1 MRTLYPEE
9 RQHAIAGLVADRG
22 RVSVTD
28 VAERFGVTTETVR
41 RDLSVLEDRNLVR
54 RVHGGA
60 VPADALTLIE
70 AGLPDRDVSRI
81 EQKQRIA
88 SAALDLL
95 PRADSTVILDA
106 GSTTVRLSRLLPPNL
121 RMTVVTHAVPIAA
134 QLAGSPQIELHLL
147 PGRVRRHTHAA
158 VGPETVEALDSIR
171 ADLAFVGTNGLTV
184 EHGLS
189 TPDRTEAAVKRAII
203 GRARRVVVLAD
214 SSKVG
219 VERTIKFAEL
229 SEIDT
234 LVTDKEIATSDRRSI
249 ERAGVEVITV

>member
-1 MRTLYPEE
+1 VYAAE
-9 RQHAIAGLVADRG
+9 RQQAMTQLVRERG
-22 RVSVTD
+22 RISVVELSQRYD
-28 VAERFGVTTETVR
+28 VTTETVR
-41 RDLSVLEDRNLVR
+41 RDLSVLEDLNLVR

-60 VPADALTLIE
+60 VPADALTVLE
-70 AGLPDRDVSRI
+70 AGLPDRDVAFI

-88 SAALDLL
+88 AAAIDLL
-95 PRADSTVILDA
+95 PRADSTVIIDA

-121 RMTVVTHAVPIAA
+121 RITVVTHAVPIAA

-158 VGPETVEALDSIR
+158 VGSETVEALDSIR

-184 EHGLS
+184 SHGLS

-203 GRARRVVVLAD
+203 ERARRVVVLAD
-214 SSKVG
+214 SSKIG

-229 SEIDT
+229 AAVDT
-234 LVTDKEIATSDRRSI
+234 LVTDNEISDHDRTAI
-249 ERAGVEVITV
+249 EGEGVEVITA

>member
-1 MRTLYPEE
+1 VYAAE
-9 RQHAIAGLVADRG
+9 RQQAMTQLVRERG
-22 RVSVTD
+22 RISV
-28 VAERFGVTTETVR
+28 VELAECYDVTTETVR
-41 RDLSVLEDRNLVR
+41 RDLSMLEDRHLIR

-88 SAALDLL
+88 AAAVDLL

-121 RMTVVTHAVPIAA
+121 RMTVITHAVPIAA
-134 QLAGSPQIELHLL
+134 QLAGSPHIELHVL

-158 VGPETVEALDSIR
+158 VGTETIEALAQVR
-171 ADLAFVGTNGLTV
+171 ADLAFVGTNGITV
-184 EHGLS
+184 AHGLS

-203 GRARRVVVLAD
+203 ERARRTVVLAD
-214 SSKVG
+214 SSKIG
-219 VERTIKFAEL
+219 VERTFKFAEL
-229 SEIDT
+229 SDVDT
-234 LVTDKEIATSDRRSI
+234 LVTDKEISASDRRAI
-249 ERAGVEVITV
+249 EHAGVEVITA

>member
-1 MRTLYPEE
+1 MVELAP
-9 RQHAIAGLVADRG
+9 QH
-22 RVSVTD
+22 
-28 VAERFGVTTETVR
+28 EVTTETVR
-41 RDLSVLEDRNLVR
+41 RDLSLLEDRNLVR
-54 RVHGGA
+54 RVQG
-60 VPADALTLIE
+60 VPSDALTLIE

-121 RMTVVTHAVPIAA
+121 RMTVVTPRRPDRRATGG
-134 QLAGSPQIELHLL
+134 LAQIELHLL

-158 VGPETVEALDSIR
+158 VGPETVEALDSIGPTSPSSAPTAR
-171 ADLAFVGTNGLTV
+171 PS
-184 EHGLS
+184 S
-189 TPDRTEAAVKRAII
+189 TACPRPTAPRPPSSAPSR
-203 GRARRVVVLAD
+203 RARRVVVLAD

-234 LVTDKEIATSDRRSI
+234 LVADKRDRHQ
-249 ERAGVEVITV
+249 

>member
-1 MRTLYPEE
+1 VYAAE
-9 RQHAIAGLVADRG
+9 RQQAMTQLVRQRG
-22 RVSVTD
+22 RISVVELAQQYD
-28 VAERFGVTTETVR
+28 VTTETVR
-41 RDLSVLEDRNLVR
+41 RDLSVLEERNLVR

-60 VPADALTLIE
+60 VPADALTVLE
-70 AGLPDRDVSRI
+70 AGLPDRDVANI

-88 SAALDLL
+88 AAAVDLL
-95 PRADSTVILDA
+95 PRADSTVIIDA

-121 RMTVVTHAVPIAA
+121 RITVVTHAVPIAA

-158 VGPETVEALDSIR
+158 VGAETVEALDAIR
-171 ADLAFVGTNGLTV
+171 ADIAFVGTNGLTV

-203 GRARRVVVLAD
+203 ERSRRVVVLAD
-214 SSKVG
+214 SSKIG

-229 SEIDT
+229 AAVDT
-234 LVTDKEIATSDRRSI
+234 LVTDKDIARHDCIAI
-249 ERAGVEVITV
+249 EREGVEVITA

>member
-1 MRTLYPEE
+1 MYAAE
-9 RQHAIAGLVADRG
+9 RQQAMTQLVRERG
-22 RVSVTD
+22 RISVVELAQQYD
-28 VAERFGVTTETVR
+28 VTTETVR

-106 GSTTVRLSRLLPPNL
+106 GSTTVRLARLLPPNL
-121 RMTVVTHAVPIAA
+121 RMTRGHPRGADRRAA
-134 QLAGSPQIELHLL
+134 GGLAADRAAPAAGTRPPPHPRGSRSGDDRGA
-147 PGRVRRHTHAA
+147 GRGPRRPRLRRDQRHH
-158 VGPETVEALDSIR
+158 R
-171 ADLAFVGTNGLTV
+171 
-184 EHGLS
+184 
-189 TPDRTEAAVKRAII
+189 
-203 GRARRVVVLAD
+203 RARPVHPRPHARPP
-214 SSKVG
+214 SSAPSSSARG
-219 VERTIKFAEL
+219 GSSCSPTPARSGSSARSSSPSWPTF
-229 SEIDT
+229 DT

-249 ERAGVEVITV
+249 EKAGVEVIAV

>member
-1 MRTLYPEE
+1 MYAAE
-9 RQHAIAGLVADRG
+9 RQQAMTQLVRERG
-22 RVSVTD
+22 RISVVELAQQYD
-28 VAERFGVTTETVR
+28 VTTETVR

-189 TPDRTEAAVKRAII
+189 TPDRDRGRGQARDHRTGATRR
-203 GRARRVVVLAD
+203 RARRLRARSAWSAR
-214 SSKVG
+214 SSSPSCP
-219 VERTIKFAEL
+219 RSTP
-229 SEIDT
+229 SSPT
-234 LVTDKEIATSDRRSI
+234 RRSPPVI
-249 ERAGVEVITV
+249 AGPSREPASR

>member
-1 MRTLYPEE
+1 MYAAE
-9 RQHAIAGLVADRG
+9 RQQAMTQLVRERG
-22 RVSVTD
+22 RISV
-28 VAERFGVTTETVR
+28 VELAERYDVTTETVR
-41 RDLSVLEDRNLVR
+41 RDLSMLEDRHLIR

-88 SAALDLL
+88 AAAVDLL

-121 RMTVVTHAVPIAA
+121 RMTVITHAVPIAA
-134 QLAGSPQIELHLL
+134 QLAGSPHIELHVL

-158 VGPETVEALDSIR
+158 VGTETIEALEQVR
-171 ADLAFVGTNGLTV
+171 ADLAFVGTNGITV
-184 EHGLS
+184 AHGLS

-203 GRARRVVVLAD
+203 ERARRTVVLTD
-214 SSKVG
+214 SSKIG

-229 SEIDT
+229 SDVDT
-234 LVTDKEIATSDRRSI
+234 LVTDKEISASDRRAI
-249 ERAGVEVITV
+249 EHAGVEVITA

>member
-1 MRTLYPEE
+1 MYAAE
-9 RQHAIAGLVADRG
+9 RQQAMTQLVRERG
-22 RVSVTD
+22 RISVVELAHQYD
-28 VAERFGVTTETVR
+28 VTTETVR

-60 VPADALTLIE
+60 VPADALTLLE

-147 PGRVRRHTHAA
+147 PGRVRTTTQAA
-158 VGPETVEALDSIR
+158 VGVDTVAALQHLR
-171 ADLAFVGTNGLTV
+171 ADVVFLGTNALTLA
-184 EHGLS
+184 HGLS
-189 TPDRTEAAVKRAII
+189 TPDRDEAATKRAMVAS
-203 GRARRVVVLAD
+203 ARQVVVLAD
-214 SSKVG
+214 ASKIG
-219 VERTIKFAEL
+219 VESSLRFATLDEV
-229 SEIDT
+229 DV
-234 LVTDKEIATSDRRSI
+234 LVTDDGVADADRRALM
-249 ERAGVEVITV
+249 RTGLEVVVA

>member
-1 MRTLYPEE
+1 VYAAE
-9 RQHAIAGLVADRG
+9 RQQAMTQLVRERG
-22 RVSVTD
+22 RISVVELAQQYD
-28 VAERFGVTTETVR
+28 VTTETVR

-106 GSTTVRLSRLLPPNL
+106 GSTTVRLSRP
-121 RMTVVTHAVPIAA
+121 AA
-134 QLAGSPQIELHLL
+134 PQPADDGGHPRRPDRRPSWRARRRSSCTCL

>member
-1 MRTLYPEE
+1 VYAAE
-9 RQHAIAGLVADRG
+9 RQQAMTQLVRERG
-22 RVSVTD
+22 RMSVVELAQEYD
-28 VAERFGVTTETVR
+28 VTTETVR
-41 RDLSVLEDRNLVR
+41 RDLSMLEDRNLVR

-60 VPADALTLIE
+60 IPADALTLIE
-70 AGLPDRDVSRI
+70 AGLPDRDVAHI

-88 SAALDLL
+88 AAAVDLL
-95 PRADSTVILDA
+95 PRADSTVIIDA
-106 GSTTVRLSRLLPPNL
+106 GSTTVRLTRMLPATL

-158 VGPETVEALDSIR
+158 VGAETVEALDSIL

-189 TPDRTEAAVKRAII
+189 TPDRTEAAVKRAIVA
-203 GRARRVVVLAD
+203 RSRRVVVLAD
-214 SSKVG
+214 SSKIG

-229 SEIDT
+229 ASVDT
-234 LVTDKEIATSDRRSI
+234 LVTDKEIATHDRKAI
-249 ERAGVEVITV
+249 EREGVEVIAV